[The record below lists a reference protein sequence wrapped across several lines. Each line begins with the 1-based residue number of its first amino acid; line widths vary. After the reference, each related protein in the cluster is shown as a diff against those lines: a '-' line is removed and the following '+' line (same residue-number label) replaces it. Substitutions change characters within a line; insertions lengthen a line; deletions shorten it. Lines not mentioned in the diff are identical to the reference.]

1 MKEYKKPVMMA
12 LSISANDQLCGG
24 CAVTTRNNMDWLLM
38 LNGIGGVRVEN
49 TDNDNAISPNET
61 NLFADGE
68 KDCVIPYENYCKFT
82 GADNLKVFT
91 S

>member
-24 CAVTTRNNMDWLLM
+24 CAVTTRNNMDWILM
-38 LNGIGGVRVEN
+38 LNGIDKIWVEN
-49 TDNDNAISPNET
+49 KDGDNAISPDET
-61 NLFADGE
+61 NLFASSEHGCE
-68 KDCVIPYENYCKFT
+68 VPYENYCKYT
-82 GADNLKVFT
+82 ATDDYKVFT